1 MKRRIAPNPIRGLSK
16 GPSFATMRR
25 REQAVCVPDLHEMT
39 RYTNRVRA
47 KRKRVVKESLATYL
61 PSRRVAGRQH
71 SLRQHEL
78 GQFLTPNPVA
88 TLMASMFTNREK
100 EVRLL
105 DAGAGAGAL
114 IQAFVE
120 TRCAT
125 KPLPAM
131 IHVDAYE
138 LDPSLLAPLHRTLE
152 HCWQVCLAAGIEFTA
167 EVRNVDFIE
176 ATLPLVRGDFFHG
189 PQTPFNAAILNPPY
203 HKINSSSRTRLLLR
217 SAGIETSNIYTGF
230 LALAANLLCEG
241 GEMVAITPRS
251 FANGPYFRPFR
262 NLFLKLM
269 ALRRLH
275 VFESRSAAFH
285 QQNVLQE
292 NIILHALKS
301 RTKPSV
307 VVVSTSSGAP
317 HAPITE
323 RQCAYSE
330 MIAPDDPE
338 QFIHLVTDD
347 FQQNARQIVSR
358 FDAALAELG
367 LEVSTG
373 RVVDFRARQFL
384 LREPACSAVPL
395 IYPCHFNGGY
405 VKWPKTPSRK
415 PNAILD
421 AEGTQELLVPAA
433 IYVLVKR
440 FSSKE
445 ERRRVV
451 ACIYDP
457 LRISAGRVGFE
468 NHLNY
473 FHAHGKGLSLNI
485 ARGLSAFLNST
496 VLDVYFRQFN
506 GHTQVNA
513 TDLRNL
519 NYPSRAQLESLGRR
533 IGETFPN
540 QEQLD
545 QIIQQELI

>member
-1 MKRRIAPNPIRGLSK
+1 M
-16 GPSFATMRR
+16 T
-25 REQAVCVPDLHEMT
+25 LHI
-39 RYTNRVRA
+39 NRARA
-47 KRKRVVKESLATYL
+47 KRKRVVKESLATYFAGK
-61 PSRRVAGRQH
+61 RVDIRQH
-71 SLRQHEL
+71 SLRQRYL

-88 TLMASMFTNREK
+88 ALMASMFSNCEK

-120 TRCAT
+120 KRCAT
-125 KPLPAM
+125 KPLPTK
-131 IHVDAYE
+131 IHITAYE

-152 HCWQVCLAAGIEFTA
+152 HCRQICLVAGIEFTA

-176 ATLPLVRGDFFHG
+176 AALPLVRGDLFHG
-189 PQTPFNAAILNPPY
+189 PQTPYNAAILNPPY
-203 HKINSSSRTRLLLR
+203 HKINSGSRTRLLLR
-217 SAGIETSNIYTGF
+217 SAGIETSNIYPGF
-230 LALAANLLCEG
+230 LALAAKLLCKD

-262 NLFLKLM
+262 SLFLKLM
-269 ALRRLH
+269 AVRRLH
-275 VFESRSAAFH
+275 VFELRSAAFH

-301 RTKPSV
+301 QTKSSTV
-307 VVVSTSSGAP
+307 VISSSSGAP
-317 HAPITE
+317 DALVTE

-330 MIAPDDPE
+330 MVAPDDPE

-347 FQQNARQIVSR
+347 LQQNARQIISR
-358 FDAALAELG
+358 FDASLAEIG
-367 LEVSTG
+367 LDVSTG
-373 RVVDFRARQFL
+373 RVIEFRARQFL
-384 LREPACSAVPL
+384 LRDPAPNAVPL

-405 VKWPKTPSRK
+405 VKWPRMPSRK

-421 AEGTQELLVPAA
+421 TKASQELLVPAA

-440 FSSKE
+440 FSAKE

-457 LRISAGRVGFE
+457 SRVSNGRVGFE

-473 FHAHGKGLSLNI
+473 FHAHRKGLPLHV

-496 VLDVYFRQFN
+496 VLDIYFRQFN

-519 NYPSRAQLESLGRR
+519 RYPSRAQLESLGRR

-545 QIIQQELI
+545 QLIQQELL